1 MAKKRLLVEID
12 KDLRDFAKQYA
23 ASHRLSLS
31 QLVEDQLA
39 ELRRK
44 TAGAGENDTYT

>member
-1 MAKKRLLVEID
+1 MKIE

-23 ASHRLSLS
+23 ASHGISLS

-39 ELRRK
+39 ELRRR
-44 TAGAGENDTYT
+44 AGAGGTDTYT

>member
-1 MAKKRLLVEID
+1 MAKERLLVEIE

-31 QLVEDQLA
+31 QLVEEQLA
-39 ELRRK
+39 ELRRR
-44 TAGAGENDTYT
+44 TAGAAENETYI

>member
-1 MAKKRLLVEID
+1 MAKERLLVEID

-39 ELRRK
+39 ELRRR
-44 TAGAGENDTYT
+44 TAGSADSATYT

>member
-1 MAKKRLLVEID
+1 MEIE

-23 ASHRLSLS
+23 AAHRLSLS

-39 ELRRK
+39 ELRRR
-44 TAGAGENDTYT
+44 TAGAGESDTYT

>member
-1 MAKKRLLVEID
+1 MEIE

-31 QLVEDQLA
+31 QLVEEQLA
-39 ELRRK
+39 ELRRR
-44 TAGAGENDTYT
+44 TAGAAENETYT